1 MDQELLVLEGMLDH
15 ALHCPLVQ
23 PLIQC
28 NVQGVP
34 EACLE
39 HQGWVLATHAVHV
52 QTGELAVHV
61 PPSRDHEVVVP
72 LVVINFVLQ
81 PVQGT
86 SQVAPLQ
93 QVDVVHIVE
102 PSPQVCLQ

>member
-1 MDQELLVLEGMLDH
+1 MDEELLVLEGMLDH

-23 PLIQC
+23 CIQC

-61 PPSRDHEVVVP
+61 PPGRDHEVVVP

-86 SQVAPLQ
+86 SQAAPLQ

-102 PSPQVCLQ
+102 PGPQVRLQ